1 MTYIIFLVMIF
12 ERDIRRPVVLASGS
26 PRRSQILGMMGIA
39 FEVAGSGIADEGA
52 YIDAGDLD
60 ASLCQLAAAK
70 ARGTS
75 ERRLEALVL
84 GADTVVVVGSGV
96 VGGRVVDGGVL
107 GKPVDRGDARRMLE
121 LLSGRR
127 HTVITAV
134 ALLCGE
140 TGFCESTAVRTEV
153 FFRELEREEIEH
165 YLSFP
170 EYEDKAGAY
179 AVQGGAMSFI
189 DRIDGCYYNVMGLP
203 VTATLGL
210 FKKFVRKETPNGG

>member
-1 MTYIIFLVMIF
+1 MYITFFMILT
-12 ERDIRRPVVLASGS
+12 RDIHRPVVLASGS

-39 FEVAGSGIADEGA
+39 FETAKSGVTDEGA

-60 ASLCQLAAAK
+60 ASLCRLASAK
-70 ARGTS
+70 AGEAS
-75 ERRLEALVL
+75 ARRPEALVL
-84 GADTVVVVGSGV
+84 GADTVVAAG
-96 VGGRVVDGGVL
+96 DEIL
-107 GKPVDRGDARRMLE
+107 GKASDKDDARRMLR
-121 LLSGRR
+121 LLSGKR

-140 TGFCESTAVRTEV
+140 VGFAESTAVRTEV
-153 FFRELEREEIEH
+153 FFRALDAEEIEH

-179 AVQGGAMSFI
+179 AVQGGAMTFI

-210 FKKFVRKETPNGG
+210 FKKFDRKGI

>member
-1 MTYIIFLVMIF
+1 MIF
-12 ERDIRRPVVLASGS
+12 TRDIRRPVILASGS

-39 FEVAGSGIADEGA
+39 FETALSGVKDEGA

-60 ASLCQLAAAK
+60 TSLCRLAAAK
-70 ARGTS
+70 ARDAS
-75 ERRLEALVL
+75 ERHTGALVL
-84 GADTVVVVGSGV
+84 GADTIVVA
-96 VGGRVVDGGVL
+96 DGKVL
-107 GKPVDRGDARRMLE
+107 GKPADKDDARRMLS

-127 HTVITAV
+127 HTVVTAV

-140 TGFCESTAVRTEV
+140 VDFSESAAVRTAV
-153 FFRELEREEIEH
+153 FFRTLEEEEIEH

-179 AVQGGAMSFI
+179 AVQGGAMTFI
-189 DRIDGCYYNVMGLP
+189 DRIEGCYYNVMGLP

-210 FKKFVRKETPNGG
+210 FKKFARKGDSNG